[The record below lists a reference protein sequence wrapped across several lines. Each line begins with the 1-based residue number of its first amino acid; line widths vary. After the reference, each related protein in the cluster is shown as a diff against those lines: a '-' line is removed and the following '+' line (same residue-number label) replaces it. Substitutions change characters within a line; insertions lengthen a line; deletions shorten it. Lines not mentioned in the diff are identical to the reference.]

1 LNLRPPGY
9 EPGELPDCSTPRRD
23 GKDSIAFV
31 PWWTWTALV
40 LFTVVVAVGAAVTGA
55 ALIQLRRLTKTGEE
69 VARSLEELNAKA
81 EAMQI
86 RLEQAEGR
94 AQVVDRTLAKLD
106 DSFERLS
113 VLLWALGD
121 ARRTIDHVK
130 DAITLRK

>member
-1 LNLRPPGY
+1 MNLRPPGY

-23 GKDSIAFV
+23 GKDSIALV

-40 LFTVVVAVGAAVTGA
+40 LFAVVVAVGAAVTGA
-55 ALIQLRRLTKTGEE
+55 ALMQLKQLTKTGED
-69 VARSLEELNAKA
+69 VARSLEELNAKT
-81 EAMQI
+81 EALRI

-94 AQVVDRTLAKLD
+94 AQVVDRKLTKLD

-113 VLLWALGD
+113 LLLWALGD
-121 ARRTIDHVK
+121 ARRTIEHVK